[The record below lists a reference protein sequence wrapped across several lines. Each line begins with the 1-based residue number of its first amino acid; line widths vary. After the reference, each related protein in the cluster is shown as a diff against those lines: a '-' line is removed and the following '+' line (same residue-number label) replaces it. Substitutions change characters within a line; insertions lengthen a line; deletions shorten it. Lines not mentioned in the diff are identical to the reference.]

1 MGHSPHCGCQGRT
14 VRHGPTDTLL
24 PIISLT
30 TKHRRSVHRVYSI
43 RDWNHKMS
51 VAPPGTSVSSVALLS
66 RRPFAA
72 VRGRLGYLTVLFV
85 FVLALFAV
93 LLQTAPRLRSDTHTL
108 ANLHVLDVFSYTS
121 RFAYDLVS
129 DDNGI
134 VSRPKAAA

>member
-1 MGHSPHCGCQGRT
+1 
-14 VRHGPTDTLL
+14 
-24 PIISLT
+24 
-30 TKHRRSVHRVYSI
+30 
-43 RDWNHKMS
+43 MS

-85 FVLALFAV
+85 FVLTLFAV
-93 LLQTAPRLRSDTHTL
+93 LLQTAPRLCSDTYTL

-121 RFAYDLVS
+121 RFAYDFVS